1 VLQMLALS
9 GGLESFSRNKAYIY
23 RTEPGNPKKGEIEVP
38 LKRIL
43 DGKSPDVKL
52 AANDILY
59 VPAKG
64 TMKASASLLAL
75 LSSQ

>member
-1 VLQMLALS
+1 
-9 GGLESFSRNKAYIY
+9 
-23 RTEPGNPKKGEIEVP
+23 